1 MLIRNRLSIK
11 DMKVWK
17 LIPIINKQNCKMFAK
32 LIAISTLVVAGVSA
46 LNATKMATNAAAEQT
61 QCMLYNNF
69 AYFNLG

>member
-1 MLIRNRLSIK
+1 
-11 DMKVWK
+11 
-17 LIPIINKQNCKMFAK
+17 MFAK